1 MIFELKRWPLH
12 HALAWVLTRDRSY
25 MEKVSPTD
33 FRPRLSDTDWKSTD
47 QVDQAWN
54 VLYGHLV
61 AGEVP
66 AFTDNA
72 IRLYPIDLEGCG
84 WKTIGSNTTLVWGGL
99 PIAAQIEI
107 SSTGLLHYFPPGSE
121 PIAFGT
127 NQIGPPESVIG
138 GGYMAFANAVY
149 WIATE
154 GGRKRF
160 WASECAI
167 WNDAIKHL
175 VNAIT
180 SGDVE
185 LIGRTSRDDLPSAI
199 SGFVLSGL
207 EFVAPYSE
215 MQFELIVGGQPY
227 LDVTGPMSDSDWN
240 DWNDCIRT
248 AKCVKYSHLQVARA
262 DVARKWPPANEQL
275 ALAKTITPTRAAKHA
290 SADRTRKAVRA
301 LIEKKPG
308 AGTRDAD
315 QLAKSL
321 GASRDAVRAELQ
333 AAQSRR
339 GLDVRLGRPRKNS
352 TTSKK

>member
-12 HALAWVLTRDRSY
+12 HALAWVLTRDRIY

-33 FRPRLSDTDWKSTD
+33 FRPRLSDTDWKSTE

-66 AFTDNA
+66 TFTDND
-72 IRLYPIDLEGCG
+72 IRLYPIDLEGCD
-84 WKTIGSNTTLVWGGL
+84 WKTIGSNTTLVRAGL

-107 SSTGLLHYFPPGSE
+107 SSTDLLHYFHPGSE
-121 PIAFGT
+121 PIALGT

-138 GGYMAFANAVY
+138 SGYMAFANAVY

-154 GGRKRF
+154 GGRKSF

-180 SGDVE
+180 SGDVK
-185 LIGRTSRDDLPSAI
+185 LIGRASRDDLPSAI

-215 MQFELIVGGQPY
+215 TQLELIVGERPY
-227 LDVTGPMSDSDWN
+227 LDVNGPMSDSDRI
-240 DWNDCIRT
+240 DGNDCIRT
-248 AKCVKYSHLQVARA
+248 TKCVKYSHLQVARA
-262 DVARKWPPANEQL
+262 DVARKWPPANEQFN
-275 ALAKTITPTRAAKHA
+275 LAKTRTPTRAAKHA
-290 SADRTRKAVRA
+290 SRVDTQKAVRD

-315 QLAKSL
+315 ELAKSL
-321 GASRDAVRAELQ
+321 GASRDAVRAELH
-333 AAQSRR
+333 AAQS
-339 GLDVRLGRPRKNS
+339 GLGHDVRLGRPRKNS
-352 TTSKK
+352 TTSQK